1 MKLKNSKQLII
12 NNLKKE
18 KSCFEDLVIK
28 IGEQKKAIEDKDG
41 ERVLEIIKEKNIL
54 IAVFQNIEEEV
65 AIQIKL
71 LSQRDIQGLE
81 KEGELLKQSLEK
93 LLETIIS
100 MEDECE
106 KDIGFKMQEIEKRI
120 IGLQKGKKIGKG
132 YGMAL
137 KSRPLISRKA

>member
-1 MKLKNSKQLII
+1 MNFKNSQQLII

-18 KSCFEDLVIK
+18 KSCFEDLIVK

-41 ERVLEIIKEKNIL
+41 ERVLEIIKEKNGL
-54 IAVFQNIEEEV
+54 ITIFQNLEKEV
-65 AIQIKL
+65 AVQIKL
-71 LSQRDIQGLE
+71 LSQSDIKDLE
-81 KEGELLKQSLEK
+81 KEGEWLKQSLEK
-93 LLETIIS
+93 LLETIVR

>member
-1 MKLKNSKQLII
+1 MNLKNSKQLII

-18 KSCFEDLVIK
+18 KSCFEDLIIK
-28 IGEQKKAIEDKDG
+28 IGEQKKAIKDKDG

-93 LLETIIS
+93 LLETIVS

-106 KDIGFKMQEIEKRI
+106 KDIGFKMQEIEGKI
-120 IGLQKGKKIGKG
+120 NGLQKGKKIGKG

>member
-1 MKLKNSKQLII
+1 MNLKNSKQLII

-18 KSCFEDLVIK
+18 KSCFENLVIK

-41 ERVLEIIKEKNIL
+41 ERVLEVIKEKNIL

-93 LLETIIS
+93 LLETIVS

-106 KDIGFKMQEIEKRI
+106 KDIGFKMQEIEKKI
-120 IGLQKGKKIGKG
+120 NGLQKGKKIGKG

>member
-1 MKLKNSKQLII
+1 MNFKNSQQLII

-18 KSCFEDLVIK
+18 KSCFEDLIVK

-41 ERVLEIIKEKNIL
+41 DRVLEIIKEKNVL
-54 IAVFQNIEEEV
+54 IEVFQNIEEEV
-65 AIQIKL
+65 AIQIKI
-71 LSQRDIQGLE
+71 LSKDDIQSLE
-81 KEGELLKQSLEK
+81 QEEKSLKQSLEK
-93 LLETIIS
+93 LLETIVS

-106 KDIGFKMQEIEKRI
+106 KDIGLKMQEIEKRI
-120 IGLQKGKKIGKG
+120 IGLQEGKKIGKG

>member
-1 MKLKNSKQLII
+1 MNLKNSKQLII

-54 IAVFQNIEEEV
+54 IEMFQNIEEEV

-71 LSQRDIQGLE
+71 LSQDDIQDLE

-93 LLETIIS
+93 LLEAIVS

>member
-1 MKLKNSKQLII
+1 MNFKNSQQLII

-18 KSCFEDLVIK
+18 KSCFEDLIVK
-28 IGEQKKAIEDKDG
+28 IREQKKAIEDKDG

-54 IAVFQNIEEEV
+54 IEIFQNIEEEV
-65 AIQIKL
+65 AVQIKL
-71 LSQRDIQGLE
+71 LSQDDIQSLE
-81 KEGELLKQSLEK
+81 KEGESLKQSLEK
-93 LLETIIS
+93 LLETIVS

-120 IGLQKGKKIGKG
+120 VGLQKGKKIGKG

-137 KSRPLISRKA
+137 KKRPLISRKV

>member
-1 MKLKNSKQLII
+1 MNFKNSQQLII

-18 KSCFEDLVIK
+18 KSCFEDLIVK

-41 ERVLEIIKEKNIL
+41 ERVLEIIKKKNVL
-54 IAVFQNIEEEV
+54 IEIFQNIEEEV
-65 AIQIKL
+65 AVQIKL
-71 LSQRDIQGLE
+71 LSQDDILSLE
-81 KEGELLKQSLEK
+81 KEGESLKQSLEK
-93 LLETIIS
+93 LLETIVS

-106 KDIGFKMQEIEKRI
+106 KDIGLKMQAIEKRI

-137 KSRPLISRKA
+137 KSSPLISRKV

>member
-1 MKLKNSKQLII
+1 MNFKNSKQLII

-18 KSCFEDLVIK
+18 KSCFEDLIVK

-54 IAVFQNIEEEV
+54 IEVFQNIEEEV
-65 AIQIKL
+65 AVQIKL
-71 LSQRDIQGLE
+71 LSQDDILSLE
-81 KEGELLKQSLEK
+81 KEGESLKQSLEK
-93 LLETIIS
+93 LLETIVS

-106 KDIGFKMQEIEKRI
+106 KDIGLKMQEIEKRI
-120 IGLQKGKKIGKG
+120 IGLQEGKKIGKG

>member
-1 MKLKNSKQLII
+1 MNLKNSQQLII

-18 KSCFEDLVIK
+18 KSCFEDLIIK

-41 ERVLEIIKEKNIL
+41 ERVLEVIKKKNIL
-54 IAVFQNIEEEV
+54 IEIFQNIEKEV

-71 LSQRDIQGLE
+71 LSKDDIQSLE
-81 KEGELLKQSLEK
+81 KEGEPLKQSLEK
-93 LLETIIS
+93 LLETIVS

-106 KDIGFKMQEIEKRI
+106 KDIGLKMQEIEKRI
-120 IGLQKGKKIGKG
+120 VGLQKGKKIGKE

>member
-1 MKLKNSKQLII
+1 MNLKNSKQLII

-18 KSCFEDLVIK
+18 KSCFEDLIIK

-41 ERVLEIIKEKNIL
+41 ERVLKIIKEKNIL
-54 IAVFQNIEEEV
+54 IAVFQNIEKEV

-71 LSQRDIQGLE
+71 LSQDDIQSLE

-93 LLETIIS
+93 LLETIVS

-120 IGLQKGKKIGKG
+120 VGLQKGKKIGKG

>member
-1 MKLKNSKQLII
+1 MNFKNSQQLII

-18 KSCFEDLVIK
+18 KSCFEDLIIK

-41 ERVLEIIKEKNIL
+41 ERVLEIIKKKNIL
-54 IAVFQNIEEEV
+54 IEIFRNIEEEV
-65 AIQIKL
+65 ATQIKL
-71 LSQRDIQGLE
+71 LSQDDIQDLE

-93 LLETIIS
+93 LLETIVS

-106 KDIGFKMQEIEKRI
+106 KDIGFKMQEIEKEI

-137 KSRPLISRKA
+137 KSRPLISRKV

>member
-1 MKLKNSKQLII
+1 MNFKNSKQLII

-18 KSCFEDLVIK
+18 KSCFEDLIVK
-28 IGEQKKAIEDKDG
+28 IGEQKKAIEDKDE
-41 ERVLEIIKEKNIL
+41 ERVLEIIKEKNVL
-54 IAVFQNIEEEV
+54 IEVFQNIEEEV

-71 LSQRDIQGLE
+71 LSQGDIQSLE
-81 KEGELLKQSLEK
+81 KEGKSLKQSLEK
-93 LLETIIS
+93 LLKTIVS

-106 KDIGFKMQEIEKRI
+106 KDIGLKMQEIEKRI
-120 IGLQKGKKIGKG
+120 IGLQEGKKIGKG

>member
-1 MKLKNSKQLII
+1 MNFKNSKQLII

-18 KSCFEDLVIK
+18 KSCLEDLIVK

-41 ERVLEIIKEKNIL
+41 ERVLEIIKEKNVL
-54 IAVFQNIEEEV
+54 IEVFQNIEEEV
-65 AIQIKL
+65 AAQIKI
-71 LSQRDIQGLE
+71 LSKADIQSLE
-81 KEGELLKQSLEK
+81 KEEKSLKQSLEK
-93 LLETIIS
+93 LLETIVS

-106 KDIGFKMQEIEKRI
+106 KDIGLKMQEIEKRI
-120 IGLQKGKKIGKG
+120 IGLQEGKKIGKG

>member
-1 MKLKNSKQLII
+1 MNFKNSQQLII

-18 KSCFEDLVIK
+18 KSCLEDLIVK
-28 IGEQKKAIEDKDG
+28 IGEQKKAIEDKD
-41 ERVLEIIKEKNIL
+41 EDRVLKIIKEKNVHIE
-54 IAVFQNIEEEV
+54 IFQIIEEEV

-71 LSQRDIQGLE
+71 LSQNDFQSLE
-81 KEGELLKQSLEK
+81 KEGKSLKQSLEK
-93 LLETIIS
+93 LLETIVS

-106 KDIGFKMQEIEKRI
+106 KDIGLKMQEIEKRI
-120 IGLQKGKKIGKG
+120 IGLQEGKKIGKG

>member
-1 MKLKNSKQLII
+1 MNLKNSKQLII

-18 KSCFEDLVIK
+18 KSCFEDLIVK
-28 IGEQKKAIEDKDG
+28 IGEQKKAIEDKDE
-41 ERVLEIIKEKNIL
+41 ERVLEIIKKKNIL
-54 IAVFQNIEEEV
+54 IEIFQNIEEEV
-65 AIQIKL
+65 ATQVKL
-71 LSQRDIQGLE
+71 LSQDDIQGLE

-93 LLETIIS
+93 LLETIVS

-106 KDIGFKMQEIEKRI
+106 KDIGFKMQEIEKKI
-120 IGLQKGKKIGKG
+120 NGLQKGKKIGKG

>member
-1 MKLKNSKQLII
+1 MNLKNSKQLII

-18 KSCFEDLVIK
+18 KSCFEDLIIK

-41 ERVLEIIKEKNIL
+41 ERVLEIIKKKNIL
-54 IAVFQNIEEEV
+54 IEIFRNIEEEV
-65 AIQIKL
+65 ATQIKL
-71 LSQRDIQGLE
+71 LSQDDIQDLE

-93 LLETIIS
+93 LLETIVS

-106 KDIGFKMQEIEKRI
+106 KGISFKMQEIEEKI

-137 KSRPLISRKA
+137 KSRPLISRKV

>member
-1 MKLKNSKQLII
+1 MNFKNSKQLII

-18 KSCFEDLVIK
+18 KSCFEDLIVK
-28 IGEQKKAIEDKDG
+28 IGKQKKAIEDKDG

-54 IAVFQNIEEEV
+54 IEVFQNIEEEV
-65 AIQIKL
+65 AVQIKL
-71 LSQRDIQGLE
+71 LSQDDILSLE
-81 KEGELLKQSLEK
+81 KEGEPLKQSLEK
-93 LLETIIS
+93 LLETIVS

-106 KDIGFKMQEIEKRI
+106 KDIGLKMQTIEKRI

-137 KSRPLISRKA
+137 KSSPLISRKV

>member
-1 MKLKNSKQLII
+1 MNLKNSKQAII

-18 KSCFEDLVIK
+18 KSCFEDLIIK

-65 AIQIKL
+65 ATQVKL
-71 LSQRDIQGLE
+71 LSQDDIQGLE

-93 LLETIIS
+93 LLETIVS

>member
-1 MKLKNSKQLII
+1 MNLKNSKQLII

-18 KSCFEDLVIK
+18 KSCFEDLIVK
-28 IGEQKKAIEDKDG
+28 IGEQKKAIEDKDE
-41 ERVLEIIKEKNIL
+41 ERVLEIIKKKNIL
-54 IAVFQNIEEEV
+54 IEIFQNIEEEV
-65 AIQIKL
+65 ATQVKL
-71 LSQRDIQGLE
+71 LSQDDIQGLE

-93 LLETIIS
+93 LLETIVS

>member
-1 MKLKNSKQLII
+1 MNLKNSKQLII

-18 KSCFEDLVIK
+18 KSCFEDLIVK
-28 IGEQKKAIEDKDG
+28 IGEQFKLEKHINM
-41 ERVLEIIKEKNIL
+41 LEIIKKKNIL
-54 IAVFQNIEEEV
+54 IEIFQNIEEEV
-65 AIQIKL
+65 ATQVKL
-71 LSQRDIQGLE
+71 LSQDDIQGLE

-93 LLETIIS
+93 LLETIVS

-106 KDIGFKMQEIEKRI
+106 KDIGFKMQEIEKKI

-132 YGMAL
+132 YGTSL

>member
-1 MKLKNSKQLII
+1 MNLKNSKQLII

-18 KSCFEDLVIK
+18 KSCFEDLIVK
-28 IGEQKKAIEDKDG
+28 IGEQKKAIEDKDE
-41 ERVLEIIKEKNIL
+41 ERVLEIIKKKNIL
-54 IAVFQNIEEEV
+54 IEIFQNIEEEV
-65 AIQIKL
+65 ATQVKL
-71 LSQRDIQGLE
+71 LSQDDIQGLE

-93 LLETIIS
+93 LLETIVS

-106 KDIGFKMQEIEKRI
+106 KDIGFKMQEIEKKI

>member
-41 ERVLEIIKEKNIL
+41 ERVLEIIKEKNTL
-54 IAVFQNIEEEV
+54 IEMFQNIEEEV

-71 LSQRDIQGLE
+71 LSQDDIQGLE
-81 KEGELLKQSLEK
+81 EEGELLKQSLEK

-106 KDIGFKMQEIEKRI
+106 KDIGFKMQEIEKKI
-120 IGLQKGKKIGKG
+120 NGLQKGKKIGKG
-132 YGMAL
+132 YGRAL

>member
-1 MKLKNSKQLII
+1 MNLKNSKKLII
-12 NNLKKE
+12 NNLKNE
-18 KSCFEDLVIK
+18 KSCFEDLIVK

-54 IAVFQNIEEEV
+54 IEVFQNIEEEV

-71 LSQRDIQGLE
+71 LSQDDIQDLE
-81 KEGELLKQSLEK
+81 NEGELLKQSLEK
-93 LLETIIS
+93 LLETIVS

>member
-18 KSCFEDLVIK
+18 KSCFENLIIK

-93 LLETIIS
+93 LLETIVS

-106 KDIGFKMQEIEKRI
+106 KDIGFKMQEIEKKI
-120 IGLQKGKKIGKG
+120 NGLQKGKKIGKG

>member
-54 IAVFQNIEEEV
+54 IEMFQNIEEEV

-71 LSQRDIQGLE
+71 LSQDDIQDLE
-81 KEGELLKQSLEK
+81 NEGELLKQSLEK
-93 LLETIIS
+93 LLETIVS